1 MGWGSGP
8 RVTPSSDSVNI
19 KNLDTLLTNTY
30 LGVNP
35 EAPLDRLAVGS
46 DNLWGGVVGP
56 DDGVNGLYSEG
67 PQPSCNPVGRYIVR
81 SSVREEPLPPH
92 LAQLVLTAESRVK
105 RRLQRMLA
113 RARIQ
118 VTVAQMPVET
128 YVKRRLQPIK
138 VGR

>member
-1 MGWGSGP
+1 M
-8 RVTPSSDSVNI
+8 
-19 KNLDTLLTNTY
+19 
-30 LGVNP
+30 
-35 EAPLDRLAVGS
+35 DRLAVGS

-56 DDGVNGLYSEG
+56 DDNQSGLFEDG
-67 PQPSCNPVGRYIVR
+67 PQASCNPMSRYIVR

-105 RRLQRMLA
+105 KRLQRMLA

-118 VTVAQMPVET
+118 VVVAQQPVET